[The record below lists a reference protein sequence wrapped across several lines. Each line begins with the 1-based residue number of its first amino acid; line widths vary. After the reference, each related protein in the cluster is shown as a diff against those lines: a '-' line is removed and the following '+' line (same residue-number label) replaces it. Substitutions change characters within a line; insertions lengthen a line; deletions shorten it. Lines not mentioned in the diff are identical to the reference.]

1 MDVLLDVN
9 VYMVKTNNSSI
20 WNRKDMDFDRYN
32 TIVFKS
38 IYVRNSGFF
47 MVSLI
52 GIMLFITFLVR
63 LGNDNVNFILYTIIL
78 ILSVGDMEVDDICKV
93 TFICK

>member
-1 MDVLLDVN
+1 
-9 VYMVKTNNSSI
+9 
-20 WNRKDMDFDRYN
+20 MDFDRYN